1 MVMSNQDKT
10 DYKRKF
16 NEDNYAR
23 VGLYIKKELKEKMD
37 AHRVKTGES
46 MNKFITRAISEQMER
61 DKGE

>member
-37 AHRVKTGES
+37 AHRAKTGES